1 MTDAVDS
8 TRAVFFALG
17 GNLAIAVA
25 KFVAAAI
32 TGSGAMLAE
41 ALHSS
46 ADCANQLLLLLGL
59 KRSRRAP
66 TLEYPLGFGKELY
79 FWSFIVAIMLF
90 SLGGLFSIYEGWHKL
105 SGDEGLEQPLI
116 AIAVL
121 VFSIGAESISLRG
134 ALAEVNKMRR
144 GRTLWQWFRGTRN
157 AELVVIV
164 GEDIAALVGLAF
176 ALVAVVAAWA
186 TGNPAY
192 DAMGSIAIG
201 ILLVVVAAAVAR
213 ETKAMLIGQGVEVSV
228 RAEMIDF
235 LRAEPQIESV
245 IEMLT
250 LHMGGDVMVAVKAKM
265 RSQGD
270 LRSLVD
276 EVNRIEDAFKARF
289 PQVQW
294 TFFEPDVR

>member
-1 MTDAVDS
+1 MTEAVDS
-8 TRAVFFALG
+8 TRAIFFALG
-17 GNLAIAVA
+17 GNLAIAIA

-41 ALHSS
+41 ALHST
-46 ADCANQLLLLLGL
+46 ADCANQLILLLGL

-66 TLEYPLGFGKELY
+66 TLEYPLGFGKEIY
-79 FWSFIVAIMLF
+79 FWSFIVAMMLF

-105 SGDEGLEQPLI
+105 SATEDLQQPLI

-121 VFSIGAESISLRG
+121 VFSIGAESFSLRG
-134 ALAEVNKMRR
+134 ALAEVNKIRR
-144 GRTLWQWFRGTRN
+144 GRTLWEWFQATRN

-164 GEDIAALVGLAF
+164 GEDIAALVGLAL

-201 ILLVVVAAAVAR
+201 VLLVVVAAAVAR
-213 ETKAMLIGQGVEVSV
+213 ETKAMLIGQGVEDSV
-228 RAEMIDF
+228 RAEMLEF
-235 LRAEPQIESV
+235 LRAEPEIEEV

-250 LHMGGDVMVAVKAKM
+250 LHMGGDVMVAVKARM
-265 RSQGD
+265 RSQGG
-270 LRSLVD
+270 LAAFID
-276 EVNRIEDAFKARF
+276 EINRIEDAFKKRF

>member
-8 TRAVFFALG
+8 TRAVLFALG

-41 ALHSS
+41 GLHST

-66 TLEYPLGFGKELY
+66 TLEYPLGFGKEIY
-79 FWSFIVAIMLF
+79 FWSFVVAIMLF
-90 SLGGLFSIYEGWHKL
+90 SLGGLFSIYEGWQKL
-105 SGDEGLEQPLI
+105 SDEEDLQQPLI
-116 AIAVL
+116 EA
-121 VFSIGAESISLRG
+121 
-134 ALAEVNKMRR
+134 
-144 GRTLWQWFRGTRN
+144 
-157 AELVVIV
+157 
-164 GEDIAALVGLAF
+164 
-176 ALVAVVAAWA
+176 
-186 TGNPAY
+186 
-192 DAMGSIAIG
+192 
-201 ILLVVVAAAVAR
+201 
-213 ETKAMLIGQGVEVSV
+213 
-228 RAEMIDF
+228 
-235 LRAEPQIESV
+235 V

-265 RSQGD
+265 RAQGD
-270 LRSLVD
+270 LRSFVD
-276 EVNRIEDAFKARF
+276 EINRIEDAFKQRF